1 LKSQPSLERADTP
14 TEKMQQQSMSGN
26 REEDGGGAV
35 YETYVNQM
43 PRQA

>member
-1 LKSQPSLERADTP
+1 
-14 TEKMQQQSMSGN
+14 MQQQSMSGN

-43 PRQA
+43 PRQAYPAQKNPTVRVFS